1 MTDFIYVDGVEYK
14 ADKELVDLIKS
25 HANSSLDEDDKDDNV
40 FERKVDHT
48 CYYYIGQDGK
58 VHEDIEMSTTL
69 DNDLYEIGNYCTDE
83 ELLKK
88 RAAEENLLRKMWR
101 FSLTH
106 DGDKIDWN
114 NENTQ
119 KWYLAFASKSRG
131 VIVSFVNTLRQMSV
145 IYFNSKEAAE
155 EAQKEFGKEFKEVYG
170 NS

>member
-1 MTDFIYVDGVEYK
+1 MADFIYIDGVEYK
-14 ADKELVDLIKS
+14 PDKELIDLIKG
-25 HANSSLDEDDKDDNV
+25 HANSSLDNSFKRQMKGADYYFIGNEGVVHKDTDLRMPVDNK
-40 FERKVDHT
+40 R
-48 CYYYIGQDGK
+48 
-58 VHEDIEMSTTL
+58 
-69 DNDLYEIGNYCTDE
+69 YEIGNYCLNE

-119 KWYLAFASKSRG
+119 KWYLGLDSKKG
-131 VIVSFVNTLRQMSV
+131 VIISGVYVLRQMGV

>member
-1 MTDFIYVDGVEYK
+1 MADFIYIDGVEYK

-25 HANSSLDEDDKDDNV
+25 HANSSLDDSFKRQTKGDG
-40 FERKVDHT
+40 
-48 CYYYIGQDGK
+48 YYYIENDGI
-58 VHEDIEMSTTL
+58 VYEATELGYSIIDRR
-69 DNDLYEIGNYCTDE
+69 YEIGNYCTDK

-119 KWYLAFASKSRG
+119 KWYLGLDSKKG
-131 VIVSFVNTLRQMSV
+131 VIISGVYVLRQMGV

-170 NS
+170 NSYKNSY